1 MALCTECRDQFEP
14 DRFLH
19 LCNLCGSQ
27 LLRQYE
33 ALQRFHGEVL
43 TIAELAGRCV
53 FNDHRPQPERCW
65 VVG

>member
-1 MALCTECRDQFEP
+1 MAICAECSTRFEP
-14 DRFLH
+14 DDFFQV
-19 LCNLCGSQ
+19 CNLCGNQ

-53 FNDHRPQPERCW
+53 FKEHPERQ
-65 VVG
+65 VVWKVI